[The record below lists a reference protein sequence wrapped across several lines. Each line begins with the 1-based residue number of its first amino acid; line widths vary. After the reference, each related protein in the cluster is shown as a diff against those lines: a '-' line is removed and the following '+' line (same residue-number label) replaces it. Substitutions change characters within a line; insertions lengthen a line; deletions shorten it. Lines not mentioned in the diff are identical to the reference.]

1 MTTKRAIDRA
11 GAPDTKPLQAAR
23 EIAATIGLDDEVEV
37 I

>member
-11 GAPDTKPLQAAR
+11 GAPDTESLQAAR
-23 EIAATIGLDDEVEV
+23 EIAAAVGLDDEMEL